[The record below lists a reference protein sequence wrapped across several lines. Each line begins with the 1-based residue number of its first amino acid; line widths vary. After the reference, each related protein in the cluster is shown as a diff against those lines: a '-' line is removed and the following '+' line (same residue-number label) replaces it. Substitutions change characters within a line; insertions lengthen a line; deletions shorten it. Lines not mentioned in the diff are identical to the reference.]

1 MPLVGLHEVDDSFLE
16 MILASSV
23 TIAEIN
29 LGRVMAKVPLGDKVE
44 VIASRCL
51 RRMTFLAVSMRGL
64 YTLTF

>member
-1 MPLVGLHEVDDSFLE
+1 VGLHEVDDSFLE
-16 MILASSV
+16 MIMSSSV
-23 TIAEIN
+23 TVAEIN
-29 LGRVMAKVPLGDKVE
+29 LGTVMAKAPLDKLE